1 MNGNKVTEYAY
12 DAFGNCTI
20 LSTTNSTIAYANPF
34 RYRGY
39 YLDSETG
46 WYFLNALYYSPEF
59 RRFISPDDT
68 AFLDSETPNGLNL
81 YCYCGNDPVNRFD
94 PTGHDWEWST
104 FWTGLFMVGTA
115 ITAIALSVTTFGA
128 GIPLAMSIVAG
139 VTLGAGVLTGINGV
153 ATMIEAG
160 TDYNFVRD
168 GLFNDV
174 LGLSDSAY
182 NVYANIIE
190 GVVAV
195 GSMILGFYH
204 TTGQYKAAKASQQY
218 LGKGYTKAGKNRWV
232 SADGYR
238 QVRWDTTHHMYKGK
252 PSPVHFN
259 WYEYQYPI
267 APGVRNKLV
276 SDVHVWLK
284 WFSYYM

>member
-1 MNGNKVTEYAY
+1 
-12 DAFGNCTI
+12 
-20 LSTTNSTIAYANPF
+20 
-34 RYRGY
+34 
-39 YLDSETG
+39 
-46 WYFLNALYYSPEF
+46 
-59 RRFISPDDT
+59 
-68 AFLDSETPNGLNL
+68 
-81 YCYCGNDPVNRFD
+81 
-94 PTGHDWEWST
+94 
-104 FWTGLFMVGTA
+104 
-115 ITAIALSVTTFGA
+115 
-128 GIPLAMSIVAG
+128 
-139 VTLGAGVLTGINGV
+139 
-153 ATMIEAG
+153 
-160 TDYNFVRD
+160 
-168 GLFNDV
+168 
-174 LGLSDSAY
+174 
-182 NVYANIIE
+182 
-190 GVVAV
+190 
-195 GSMILGFYH
+195 MILGFYH